1 MATERLVAT
10 SPHRRAAKTA
20 EEIGADA
27 AIVICDPGT
36 EPEALPR
43 LPDIDITVLAFDDVD
58 HEDANCGQPFS
69 QQDARRVL
77 EALYASRRGVVVT
90 CPGGV
95 SRSAAVT
102 CALWA
107 AGLAEATDE
116 PFGRNAAN
124 AFTCPNRLVFDTCL
138 DTWGT
143 VVDKRW
149 ADEMFERNVR
159 EHLRANADDK
169 EAPTFEKKAEAT
181 ETAVMAITP

>member
-1 MATERLVAT
+1 MTKGRLVAT

-36 EPEALPR
+36 GPETLPR
-43 LPDIDITVLAFDDVD
+43 LHDIDVTVLAFDDVD
-58 HEDANCGQPFS
+58 HEDADCGQPFS

-77 EALYASRRGVVVT
+77 EALYASRQGVVVT

-95 SRSAAVT
+95 SRSAAIA

-107 AGLAEATDE
+107 AGLAEATDK

-124 AFTCPNRLVFDTCL
+124 AFTCPNRLVFDTCVN
-138 DTWGT
+138 TWGT
-143 VVDKRW
+143 KLDQRWVD
-149 ADEMFERNVR
+149 DMFKRNVH
-159 EHLRANADDK
+159 EHLVATTDDR
-169 EAPTFEKKAEAT
+169 EPPTFTANAEAT
-181 ETAVMAITP
+181 ETAVMAMTP